1 MAPGLRRNR
10 DSWLIAGIL
19 IIGVSLSLIV
29 CGCIAPANDAGTA
42 TDTALHNSTLNSTP
56 TPTPTPTPPVTEPVQ
71 ITLTVIKFE
80 PARPCQ
86 LCTKLGNYAK
96 ETIELYFP
104 EEYQSGKIRYQTVNY
119 QDPNNI
125 ELVKKYGVSGSSLL
139 ISVMTDDNEEATTDA
154 NDMWQYVG
162 NKEEYMT
169 VFKTKLEGILS
180 AYEDAT

>member
-1 MAPGLRRNR
+1 MAPGMRRRNR
-10 DSWLIAGIL
+10 DSCLIAGIL
-19 IIGVSLSLIV
+19 IIGISLSLIV
-29 CGCIAPANDAGTA
+29 CGCIAPANESGTA
-42 TDTALHNSTLNSTP
+42 TDTALHNTTLNSTP
-56 TPTPTPTPPVTEPVQ
+56 TPAPTPTPPEPAN

-86 LCTKLGNYAK
+86 SCTKLGNYAK

-139 ISVMTDDNEEATTDA
+139 ISVITNDNEEATIDA
-154 NDMWQYVG
+154 NDMWRYVS

-180 AYEDAT
+180 EYEHAV

>member
-1 MAPGLRRNR
+1 MP
-10 DSWLIAGIL
+10 LI
-19 IIGVSLSLIV
+19 SNKS
-29 CGCIAPANDAGTA
+29 
-42 TDTALHNSTLNSTP
+42 
-56 TPTPTPTPPVTEPVQ
+56 
-71 ITLTVIKFE
+71 IKFE

-86 LCTKLGNYAK
+86 SCTKLGNYAK

-139 ISVMTDDNEEATTDA
+139 ITVIAGDDNEEETIDA
-154 NDMWQYVG
+154 NDMWRYVG

-180 AYEDAT
+180 AYEHAA

>member
-1 MAPGLRRNR
+1 MAAGMRRNH
-10 DSWLIAGIL
+10 DSCLIAGIL
-19 IIGVSLSLIV
+19 IIGISLSLIV

-42 TDTALHNSTLNSTP
+42 TNNTRHNTTLNSTP
-56 TPTPTPTPPVTEPVQ
+56 TPTPTPTPPVTEPAQ

-86 LCTKLGNYAK
+86 SCTKLGNYAK
-96 ETIELYFP
+96 ETIEQYFS
-104 EEYQSGKIRYQTVNY
+104 EEYQSGKMSYVAVNY

-139 ISVMTDDNEEATTDA
+139 ISVMTDDDEEETIDA
-154 NDMWQYVG
+154 NDMWRYVG

-180 AYEDAT
+180 AYEDAA

>member
-1 MAPGLRRNR
+1 MAPRMKGYRRSSVIAGLIIAGA
-10 DSWLIAGIL
+10 LIAVVVL
-19 IIGVSLSLIV
+19 

-42 TDTALHNSTLNSTP
+42 TDSSLHNTTLDSTP
-56 TPTPTPTPPVTEPVQ
+56 TPTPQESVQ
-71 ITLTVIKFE
+71 IILTVMKFE

-86 LCTKLGNYAK
+86 SCTKLGNYAK

-119 QDPNNI
+119 QDPQNI
-125 ELVKKYGVSGSSLL
+125 ELVKKYGVSGSSLI
-139 ISVMTDDNEEATTDA
+139 ISVITAGNEEQTIDA
-154 NDMWQYVG
+154 NDMWRYVG

-180 AYEDAT
+180 EYEDA